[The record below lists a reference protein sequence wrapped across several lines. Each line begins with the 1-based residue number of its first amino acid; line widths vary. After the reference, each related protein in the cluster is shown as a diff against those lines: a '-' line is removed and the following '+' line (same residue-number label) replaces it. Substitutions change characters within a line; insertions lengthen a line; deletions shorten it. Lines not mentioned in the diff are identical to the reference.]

1 MSQNLSLTVAAV
13 LVRALLVVEHDRE
26 KHIPGVKTGPNA
38 ETFLVPEDVAS
49 SLVAAGAVE
58 RVEAVVDT
66 DQLLDA
72 PATTAVDNA
81 KVVTFADAADLIKLD
96 AALAEL
102 QTSQQRLEEAAA
114 SNADLAQKLA
124 ELQAERDA
132 LAESLAQAQ
141 AGASADKADGADAT
155 AAAADTSGQAA
166 KAAETPA
173 VKTPAAKSA
182 KARA

>member
-1 MSQNLSLTVAAV
+1 M

-81 KVVTFADAADLIKLD
+81 KVVTFAVLGTASTTMDAGKVVAF
-96 AALAEL
+96 AV
-102 QTSQQRLEEAAA
+102 LEP
-114 SNADLAQKLA
+114 
-124 ELQAERDA
+124 
-132 LAESLAQAQ
+132 
-141 AGASADKADGADAT
+141 GVAT
-155 AAAADTSGQAA
+155 PSGQHRMLALF
-166 KAAETPA
+166 
-173 VKTPAAKSA
+173 
-182 KARA
+182 